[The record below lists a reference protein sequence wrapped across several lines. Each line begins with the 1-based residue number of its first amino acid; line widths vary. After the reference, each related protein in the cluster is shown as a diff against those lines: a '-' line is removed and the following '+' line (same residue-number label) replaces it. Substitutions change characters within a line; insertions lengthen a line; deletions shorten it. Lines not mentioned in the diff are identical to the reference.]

1 MHWTDVVR
9 QRAKD
14 WDAVIGKCEGC
25 PISIPGLVIDDEQ
38 TWDCPYEPDNC
49 HLTPADMTII
59 NAMITGEWRCDTC
72 GVGVCDARRCG
83 TPCGEWEQET
93 DQQQWLKAESAW
105 TEATT
110 CPTCQGA
117 GKLFR
122 WRLEQA
128 YPVKSEPWDCYA
140 CGGTGKRQ
148 PRKKVGSDES

>member
-1 MHWTDVVR
+1 MN
-9 QRAKD
+9 
-14 WDAVIGKCEGC
+14 CEGC
-25 PISIPGLVIDDEQ
+25 PVMHGQ
-38 TWDCPYEPDNC
+38 GCPKASPITEDSSKVRCPV
-49 HLTPADMTII
+49 TPANMTIVKAI
-59 NAMITGEWRCDTC
+59 LAGEWRCDTC